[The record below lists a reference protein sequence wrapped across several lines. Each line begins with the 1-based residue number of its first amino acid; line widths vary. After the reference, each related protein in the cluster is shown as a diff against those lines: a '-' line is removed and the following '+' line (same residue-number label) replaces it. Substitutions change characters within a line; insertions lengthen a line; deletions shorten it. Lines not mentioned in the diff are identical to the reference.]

1 MTAKYGLGL
10 LTVLLMGCSRAP
22 SFDFLGSFFPAWLV
36 CLVLGI
42 AAAAPAR
49 WAITRLSIPLV
60 FPVLVYPSLALV
72 FTFTLWLTFFR
83 L

>member
-1 MTAKYGLGL
+1 MTAKCGLGL
-10 LTVLLMGCSRAP
+10 LVLLLVSCSRAP

-49 WAITRLSIPLV
+49 WVVTRLDVPIA
-60 FPVLVYPSLALV
+60 FPVLAYPSLAMAC
-72 FTFTLWLTFFR
+72 TFGLWLTFFQ
-83 L
+83 